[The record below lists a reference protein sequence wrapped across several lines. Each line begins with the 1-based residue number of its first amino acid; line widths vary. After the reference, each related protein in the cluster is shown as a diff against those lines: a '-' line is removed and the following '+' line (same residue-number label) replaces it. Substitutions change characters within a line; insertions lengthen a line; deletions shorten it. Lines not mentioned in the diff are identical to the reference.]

1 MPSDIS
7 ESDLADAAAPIE
19 RPKETVRKPDRKIPR
34 PSSNKPYEVKE
45 VLDDIP
51 NVNARKIHK
60 PRVITET
67 RFEAANAPK
76 KPLYVPL
83 PLPEDE
89 VLPEDLLANFGSQ
102 STEKLVD
109 VSPKETTA
117 ATASQSTSDVSTE
130 QILPI
135 TTNLGQSSEL
145 TTPNEQVSS
154 TENEIKKLDATTQEI
169 KKKQPENLQIV
180 TPVSD
185 LRKTTRV
192 QTRPRTTATSTEET
206 STPKFRT
213 RSRPARRQNSE
224 SVEVL
229 PSTAVNTRTRV
240 RVRPEAKLPED
251 VAAPIK
257 SGRPR
262 PVRRRL
268 DSAEVAEASVR
279 GRVPSLYSTEN
290 GQDGPIKSR
299 TGRKVNYPTVTEN
312 DNVQISDRRSSL
324 RRRPAHL
331 KDRSSNSIETTTKDE
346 TNQVREYNRSSRRG
360 ASRNGNRSNRGRTT
374 ESSHS
379 SEEALPSSPGRR
391 SSIGRGRKVE
401 KIAEGIEKQFDNS
414 NKNEV
419 IKPKTFRG
427 RIHNTERL
435 ENRPESAEL
444 RSRNKPKAADE
455 DPVTIST
462 TTPAPTTRSRRVDHQ
477 SRTKPEVQSESK
489 LEESI
494 LSTTQNI
501 ATGESRRN
509 VRNRIDTRRNKSSED
524 VVQSPETA
532 TSRTDNRRRSH
543 SRKSNT
549 VEAPIRETTTE
560 SRDAPRNR
568 PRVRNIPPIIDEQIL
583 EVLPLFESEVKTVVP
598 IKKRLHSSRES
609 ANQIKISTSNEIQ
622 ADSPRTRVETKTEKS
637 EKIEIRTS
645 KPLIKE
651 SVETKVSE
659 VVTKRKLG
667 RQVVRKVKINKPEPG
682 NVNKINDKSVETT
695 EKTVTT
701 VTPSRGHAR
710 AEIKKDKGK
719 SLLSSSEED
728 VGDSDNYPEPFKAL
742 IQAKIAKQSKSKV
755 GRSVIR
761 CL

>member
-1 MPSDIS
+1 MMAGDPSPSETATRKSRGRVRFVVPSDIS

-34 PSSNKPYEVKE
+34 PSNAAAPIERPKETTTSPTLTRGKSTNPASSPRPSSNKPYEVKE

-51 NVNARKIHK
+51 NVNARKIHVNARKIHK

-279 GRVPSLYSTEN
+279 GRVPSK
-290 GQDGPIKSR
+290 I
-299 TGRKVNYPTVTEN
+299 
-312 DNVQISDRRSSL
+312 RSS
-324 RRRPAHL
+324 
-331 KDRSSNSIETTTKDE
+331 
-346 TNQVREYNRSSRRG
+346 
-360 ASRNGNRSNRGRTT
+360 
-374 ESSHS
+374 
-379 SEEALPSSPGRR
+379 
-391 SSIGRGRKVE
+391 
-401 KIAEGIEKQFDNS
+401 
-414 NKNEV
+414 
-419 IKPKTFRG
+419 
-427 RIHNTERL
+427 
-435 ENRPESAEL
+435 
-444 RSRNKPKAADE
+444 
-455 DPVTIST
+455 
-462 TTPAPTTRSRRVDHQ
+462 
-477 SRTKPEVQSESK
+477 
-489 LEESI
+489 
-494 LSTTQNI
+494 
-501 ATGESRRN
+501 
-509 VRNRIDTRRNKSSED
+509 
-524 VVQSPETA
+524 
-532 TSRTDNRRRSH
+532 
-543 SRKSNT
+543 
-549 VEAPIRETTTE
+549 
-560 SRDAPRNR
+560 
-568 PRVRNIPPIIDEQIL
+568 
-583 EVLPLFESEVKTVVP
+583 
-598 IKKRLHSSRES
+598 
-609 ANQIKISTSNEIQ
+609 
-622 ADSPRTRVETKTEKS
+622 
-637 EKIEIRTS
+637 
-645 KPLIKE
+645 
-651 SVETKVSE
+651 
-659 VVTKRKLG
+659 
-667 RQVVRKVKINKPEPG
+667 
-682 NVNKINDKSVETT
+682 
-695 EKTVTT
+695 
-701 VTPSRGHAR
+701 
-710 AEIKKDKGK
+710 
-719 SLLSSSEED
+719 
-728 VGDSDNYPEPFKAL
+728 
-742 IQAKIAKQSKSKV
+742 
-755 GRSVIR
+755 
-761 CL
+761 